1 MMNPFSKLSA
11 VSFLIF
17 TLASSAFPWFF
28 KDKDTTDTSS
38 EASAVS
44 SPVNVPTTYLD
55 TLNAGR
61 EVVLTERDFS
71 RVQLAT
77 PAPAE
82 SVRAIAPANGFRI
95 QCLVTSQIDRAR
107 IEQKAAEANTH
118 QPVYI
123 IYQEPYYKVHIGDFT
138 KRESAEELLQKMRK
152 DLGYPDAFI
161 IVSPVQTGRH

>member
-1 MMNPFSKLSA
+1 MNFFFKLSA
-11 VSFLIF
+11 VSFLI
-17 TLASSAFPWFF
+17 LALAAGAFPWFF
-28 KDKDTTDTSS
+28 KDKDTIDTSS
-38 EASAVS
+38 EASAVA
-44 SPVNVPTTYLD
+44 VPAKVPSTYLD

-61 EVVLTERDFS
+61 EAVLTERDFA

-77 PAPAE
+77 PVPAE
-82 SVRAIAPANGFRI
+82 SARAIAPANGFRI

-107 IEQKAAEANTH
+107 IEQKTAEAKTR

-138 KRESAEELLQKMRK
+138 RRESAEELLQKMRK

-161 IVSPVQTGRH
+161 IVSPVQTGRP